1 MRQRTIKFEY
11 ELLDKQ
17 GAFKK
22 RLFNVLS
29 ASVRYASL
37 GRLKGSANITMR
49 DDPAIDWINDIIRIK
64 CTINGK
70 EYPLGEYLIS
80 STRKIISGKNIK
92 RECQCYSKLLLL
104 DDDKIENRHVCL
116 AGTNVINEVRRL
128 LGSLPQELADSP
140 LTLQTSKEWD
150 VGTPKLTII
159 NDLLAIINWTSLRV
173 NPLGKFTATPYILP
187 SERSVDF
194 NLIADRSSIILPDK
208 SDDLDLFH
216 VPNVVVLRTNS
227 GEVNPPLTATYE
239 NNSNDSATSTTARGR
254 RIVHFEEVNDVI
266 NQEQLNVQAKKR
278 LYELTDVYN
287 TVEMETAIQ
296 PEAFGYAKCIYLRA
310 GTIDAKFIQSSC
322 EIECKAGGTM
332 RRTLRRA
339 IRI

>member
-1 MRQRTIKFEY
+1 MRQRTIKFRY
-11 ELLDKQ
+11 ELLDKR

-49 DDPAIDWINDIIRIK
+49 DDPSIDWINDIIRIK
-64 CTINGK
+64 CIINDQ

-80 STRKIISGKNIK
+80 STRKIIEGKTVK

-104 DDDKIENRHVCL
+104 DDDKVENRHVCL

-128 LGSLPQELADSP
+128 IGPLPQELADSA

-159 NDLLAIINWTSLRV
+159 NGLLGLINWTSLRV
-173 NPLGKFTATPYILP
+173 DPFGKFVADPYILP
-187 SERSVDF
+187 SERAVDY
-194 NLIADRSSIILPDK
+194 NLVADQGSIILPDK

-216 VPNVVVLRTNS
+216 VPNVVILRTNS
-227 GEVNPPLTATYE
+227 GEVDPPLTATYE
-239 NNSNDSATSTTARGR
+239 NNSSDSATSTTSRGR
-254 RIVHFEEVNDVI
+254 RVVHFEEVSDVVDR
-266 NQEQLNVQAKKR
+266 EQLNVQAKKR

-287 TVEMETAIQ
+287 TVELSTAIQ
-296 PEAFGYAKCIYLRA
+296 PEAFGYMKCIYLRSGA
-310 GTIDAKFIQSSC
+310 IDAKFLQSSC
-322 EIECKAGGTM
+322 EIECRAGGTM